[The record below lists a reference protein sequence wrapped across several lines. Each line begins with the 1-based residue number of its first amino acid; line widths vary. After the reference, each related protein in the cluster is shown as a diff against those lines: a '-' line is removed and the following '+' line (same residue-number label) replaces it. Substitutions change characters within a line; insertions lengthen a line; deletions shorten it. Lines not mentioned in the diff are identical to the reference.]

1 MYWGQMTRSDAAA
14 VSPRRTSALSLLRA
28 ACGSIIDVALAAAVS
43 LVIVVLAGR
52 AAAPLAFTLGVAA
65 LVAAGW
71 GLLSRGRSLGWG
83 LAGVRLIAAESGSAP
98 GMSGVGNWAVAD
110 VRVDG
115 DPIAPYAAIP
125 DLAPLAPQTFR
136 VPAALL
142 ASPPP
147 VDSAVPAGDMADAS
161 KLEAAEPVRAPAP
174 ARTFVSAVEPAG
186 DSGAQGET
194 MIYRAKLRQGTS
206 VMVIDGE
213 RSVVVTARMVVGRN
227 PTVEAG
233 EVAVAIPD
241 MSRDLS
247 KNHLRV
253 DQDAYGQLVVTDLGS
268 TNGTRLRS
276 IEGAR
281 AKLKPHVSTP
291 VRWGETLELGTQH
304 VVQFESRVRGDEA
317 EQQGE

>member
-1 MYWGQMTRSDAAA
+1 MTRSDAGV
-14 VSPRRTSALSLLRA
+14 VSPRRTDAPSVVRG
-28 ACGSIIDVALAAAVS
+28 ACGTLIDMAIAAAVA
-43 LVIVVLAGR
+43 LVTVVLAGR
-52 AAAPLAFTLGVAA
+52 ASAPLAFTLGVAA
-65 LVAAGW
+65 LFATGW
-71 GLLSRGRSLGWG
+71 GLVSHGRSLGWG
-83 LAGVRLIAAESGSAP
+83 LAGVRLIAADSGSAP
-98 GMSGVGNWAVAD
+98 GMSGVGNWAIAD
-110 VRVDG
+110 VRRDG

-147 VDSAVPAGDMADAS
+147 VDSAVPADDMAGAS
-161 KLEAAEPVRAPAP
+161 NLESVEPVRAPAP
-174 ARTFVSAVEPAG
+174 PRAFVSTVEPAG

-213 RSVVVTARMVVGRN
+213 RSVFVTARMVVGRN

-233 EVAVAIPD
+233 EMAVAIPD

-253 DQDAYGQLVVTDLGS
+253 DQDAYGQLFVTDLGS

-276 IEGAR
+276 IDGAR
-281 AKLKPHVSTP
+281 AKLKPHVSTA

-317 EQQGE
+317 EQQSE